1 MNKITTPMAI
11 LISGILISLVL
22 AFKSFPR
29 YEVRYA
35 YDGIF
40 FKTDTLT
47 GTTCFFGEN
56 IDINAYVQD
65 IAGYA
70 DNTSDEYYPPTCKQ
84 IYR

>member
-47 GTTCFFGEN
+47 GTTCVFGEGD
-56 IDINAYVQD
+56 IDDFVD
-65 IAGYA
+65 
-70 DNTSDEYYPPTCKQ
+70 DMDDFLLD
-84 IYR
+84 

>member
-29 YEVRYA
+29 YEVRYNEQDHV
-35 YDGIF
+35 Y

-47 GTTCFFGEN
+47 GTTCFFGTGD
-56 IDINAYVQD
+56 IDID
-65 IAGYA
+65 DYA
-70 DNTSDEYYPPTCKQ
+70 NG
-84 IYR
+84 IYGPCHRSM